1 MALVIDTSLCVGC
14 GACVG
19 GCPNG
24 ALALENGVAVA
35 DENCCVLCGVCVQ
48 NCPVGA
54 IDIPREEAHT
64 TNIDQYRDVWVFA
77 ERAEALLDVALE
89 LTGLARRLADERGT
103 QVVALLS
110 SEKKDEA
117 ARLIAAGADRVICA
131 AQPALQQRLEE
142 PYTDWVVALARE
154 RRPEILLF
162 GATPFGRS
170 LAPRVAARLQTGLT
184 ADCSVLDIDP
194 ETGLLRQTRPAFG
207 GNLMATIITP
217 NRRPQMAT
225 VRPGVMALPLPDST
239 RRGVVERDST
249 AVQAGLVQ
257 LLEETQGS
265 GGSQLQKAKI
275 IVSAGRGIGARKN
288 LKLVYA
294 LTEKLGGTVGASR
307 ALVEMG
313 WARQDQQIG
322 QTGTAVSPDLL
333 IACGISGAIQHLA
346 GIAGAGKVIAINTDP
361 QAPIFGAADY
371 KVVADAAETL
381 QGLLEVLE
389 SREER

>member
-1 MALVIDTSLCVGC
+1 MALVIDRDLCVGC

-24 ALALENGVAVA
+24 ALALEDGVAAVE
-35 DENCCVLCGVCVQ
+35 ENRCVLCGVCVQ

-64 TNIDQYRDVWVFA
+64 ENIKAYSGVWVFA
-77 ERAEALLDVALE
+77 EREEKLLDVALE
-89 LTGLARRLADERGT
+89 LTGLARRLADEKGM
-103 QVVALLS
+103 QVTALLPCD
-110 SEKKDEA
+110 DEA
-117 ARLIAAGADRVICA
+117 ETAQLIAAGADRVICGT
-131 AQPALQQRLEE
+131 QE
-142 PYTDWVVALARE
+142 ALARRLESPYADWVAGLAAE

-170 LAPRVAARLQTGLT
+170 LAPRVAARLGTGLT
-184 ADCSVLDIDP
+184 ADCSVLDIDG

-217 NRRPQMAT
+217 YHRPQMAT
-225 VRPGVMALPLPDST
+225 VRPGVLSLPVSDF
-239 RRGVVERDST
+239 RRTGAVERHEAALDK
-249 AVQAGLVQ
+249 GLVQ
-257 LLEETQGS
+257 LLEEVKGS
-265 GGSQLQKAKI
+265 GGSELQKAKI

-288 LKLVYA
+288 MKLVYA
-294 LTEKLGGTVGASR
+294 LAEKLGGTVGVSR

-361 QAPIFGAADY
+361 RAPIFGAADY
-371 KVVADAAETL
+371 RVVADAEETL
-381 QGLLEVLE
+381 RGLLAALDE
-389 SREER
+389 

>member
-1 MALVIDTSLCVGC
+1 MALVIDHSLCVGC

-35 DENCCVLCGVCVQ
+35 DESCCVLCGVCVQ

-77 ERAEALLDVALE
+77 EREEALLDVALE

-117 ARLIAAGADRVICA
+117 ARLIAAGADRVICS

-257 LLEETQGS
+257 LLEETQGN

-294 LTEKLGGTVGASR
+294 LAEKLGGTVGASR

>member
-1 MALVIDTSLCVGC
+1 MALVIDRTLCVGC
-14 GACVG
+14 GVCIG
-19 GCPNG
+19 GCGSG
-24 ALALENGVAVA
+24 ALALVDGTAAV
-35 DENCCVLCGVCVQ
+35 DESRCVLCGVCVQ
-48 NCPVGA
+48 GCPVGA
-54 IDIPREEAHT
+54 IDISREEVHT
-64 TNIDQYRDVWVFA
+64 CDIERYRDVWVFA
-77 ERAEALLDVALE
+77 EREDALLDVALE
-89 LTGLARRLADERGT
+89 LTGLARRLADERGF
-103 QVVALLS
+103 QVTALLPGED
-110 SEKKDEA
+110 EKEA
-117 ARLIAAGADRVICA
+117 QRLIAAGADRVICGV
-131 AQPALQQRLEE
+131 QPALRQRLEE
-142 PYTDWVVALARE
+142 PYTEWITALVQA

-207 GNLMATIITP
+207 GNLMATIVTP

-225 VRPGVMALPLPDST
+225 VRPGVMPQPVPDSE
-239 RRGVVERDST
+239 RCGAVEEDHADVAR
-249 AVQAGLVQ
+249 GLVQ
-257 LLEETQGS
+257 LLEETRGS
-265 GGSQLQKAKI
+265 GGNELQKAKI

-288 LKLVYA
+288 MKLVETLA
-294 LTEKLGGTVGASR
+294 EKLGGSVGVSR

-322 QTGTAVSPDLL
+322 QTGTAVAPELL

-381 QGLLEVLE
+381 RGLLEVLE

>member
-1 MALVIDTSLCVGC
+1 MALVIDRALCVGC
-14 GACVG
+14 GVCVG
-19 GCPNG
+19 GCANG
-24 ALALENGVAVA
+24 ALTLTDGAAAV
-35 DENCCVLCGVCVQ
+35 DESRCILCGVCVQ
-48 NCPVGA
+48 SCPVGA

-64 TNIDQYRDVWVFA
+64 CDISQYRDVWVFA
-77 ERAEALLDVALE
+77 EREESLLDVALE
-89 LTGLARRLADERGT
+89 LTGLARRLAAARGF
-103 QVVALLS
+103 QVTALLPG
-110 SEKKDEA
+110 EKEEEVQ
-117 ARLIAAGADRVICA
+117 RLIAAGADRVICGV
-131 AQPALQQRLEE
+131 QPALRQRLEE
-142 PYTDWVVALARE
+142 PYTDWITALVQT

-184 ADCSVLDIDP
+184 ADCSVLDIDG

-207 GNLMATIITP
+207 GNLMATIVTP
-217 NRRPQMAT
+217 HCRPQMAT
-225 VRPGVMALPLPDST
+225 VRPGVMPLPVPDGA
-239 RRGVVERDST
+239 RRGAVEKDT
-249 AVQAGLVQ
+249 AAVTDGLVR
-257 LLEETQGS
+257 LLEEKRSS
-265 GGSQLQKAKI
+265 GGNELQKAKI

-288 LKLVYA
+288 MKLVEA
-294 LTEKLGGTVGASR
+294 LAQKLGGTVGASR

-322 QTGTAVSPDLL
+322 QTGTAVAPDLL

-381 QGLLEVLE
+381 RGLLEVLE
-389 SREER
+389 

>member
-1 MALVIDTSLCVGC
+1 MALVIDRDLCVGC

-24 ALALENGVAVA
+24 ALALENGAAAVE
-35 DENCCVLCGVCVQ
+35 ENNCVLCGVCVQ
-48 NCPVGA
+48 SCPVGA

-64 TNIDQYRDVWVFA
+64 CDMETYSGVWVFA
-77 ERAEALLDVALE
+77 EREDALLDVALE
-89 LTGLARRLADERGT
+89 LTGLARRLADEKDA
-103 QVVALLS
+103 QVTALLPCDD
-110 SEKKDEA
+110 EREA
-117 ARLIAAGADRVICA
+117 AQLIAAGADRVICTAQA
-131 AQPALQQRLEE
+131 ALVQRLEE
-142 PYTDWVVALARE
+142 PYTDWVTGLVAQY
-154 RRPEILLF
+154 RPEILLF

-170 LAPRVAARLQTGLT
+170 LAPRVAARVQTGLT

-207 GNLMATIITP
+207 GNLMATIVTP
-217 NRRPQMAT
+217 HHRPQMAT
-225 VRPGVMALPLPDST
+225 VRPGVLNMPTPDLQRSGAVECCEDAVKS
-239 RRGVVERDST
+239 GV
-249 AVQAGLVQ
+249 VQ
-257 LLEETQGS
+257 LLEEVRGS
-265 GGSQLQKAKI
+265 GGNELQKAKI

-288 LKLVYA
+288 MKLVYA
-294 LTEKLGGTVGASR
+294 LAEKLGGTVGVSR

-346 GIAGAGKVIAINTDP
+346 GIAGAGKIIAINTDP

-371 KVVADAAETL
+371 RVVADAAETL
-381 QGLLEVLE
+381 QGLLAALDE
-389 SREER
+389 

>member
-1 MALVIDTSLCVGC
+1 
-14 GACVG
+14 
-19 GCPNG
+19 
-24 ALALENGVAVA
+24 
-35 DENCCVLCGVCVQ
+35 
-48 NCPVGA
+48 
-54 IDIPREEAHT
+54 
-64 TNIDQYRDVWVFA
+64 
-77 ERAEALLDVALE
+77 
-89 LTGLARRLADERGT
+89 
-103 QVVALLS
+103 
-110 SEKKDEA
+110 
-117 ARLIAAGADRVICA
+117 
-131 AQPALQQRLEE
+131 
-142 PYTDWVVALARE
+142 
-154 RRPEILLF
+154 
-162 GATPFGRS
+162 
-170 LAPRVAARLQTGLT
+170 
-184 ADCSVLDIDP
+184 
-194 ETGLLRQTRPAFG
+194 
-207 GNLMATIITP
+207 MATIVTP

-294 LTEKLGGTVGASR
+294 LAEKLGGTVGASR

>member
-1 MALVIDTSLCVGC
+1 MALVIDRDLCVGC

-24 ALALENGVAVA
+24 ALALEDGVAAVE
-35 DENCCVLCGVCVQ
+35 ENRCVLCGVCVQ

-64 TNIDQYRDVWVFA
+64 ENIEAYSGVWVFA
-77 ERAEALLDVALE
+77 EREEKLLDVALE
-89 LTGLARRLADERGT
+89 LTGLARRLADEKGM
-103 QVVALLS
+103 QVTALLPCD
-110 SEKKDEA
+110 DEA
-117 ARLIAAGADRVICA
+117 ETAQLIAAGADRVICGT
-131 AQPALQQRLEE
+131 QE
-142 PYTDWVVALARE
+142 ALARRLESPYADWVAGLAAE

-170 LAPRVAARLQTGLT
+170 LAPRVAARLGTGLT
-184 ADCSVLDIDP
+184 ADCSVLDIDG

-217 NRRPQMAT
+217 YHRPQMAT
-225 VRPGVMALPLPDST
+225 VRPGVLSLPESDP
-239 RRGVVERDST
+239 RRAGTVERHEVALDKG
-249 AVQAGLVQ
+249 VVQ
-257 LLEETQGS
+257 LLEEVKGS
-265 GGSQLQKAKI
+265 GGSELQKAKI

-288 LKLVYA
+288 MKLVYA
-294 LTEKLGGTVGASR
+294 LAEKLGGTVGVSR

-346 GIAGAGKVIAINTDP
+346 GIANAETVISINTDP
-361 QAPIFGAADY
+361 EAPIFTAADY
-371 KVVADAAETL
+371 KVVGDAPEIL
-381 QGLLEVLE
+381 RGLLSALSE
-389 SREER
+389 

>member
-1 MALVIDTSLCVGC
+1 MALVIDHSLCVGF

-48 NCPVGA
+48 NCLVGA

-77 ERAEALLDVALE
+77 EREEALLDVALE

-117 ARLIAAGADRVICA
+117 ARLIAAGADRVICS

-207 GNLMATIITP
+207 GNLMATIVTP

-294 LTEKLGGTVGASR
+294 LAEKLGGTVGASR

>member
-1 MALVIDTSLCVGC
+1 MALVIDRDLCVGC

-24 ALALENGVAVA
+24 ALALEDGAAAV
-35 DENCCVLCGVCVQ
+35 DENRCVLCGVCVQ

-64 TNIDQYRDVWVFA
+64 ENMEAYSGVWVFA
-77 ERAEALLDVALE
+77 EREDKLLDVALE
-89 LTGLARRLADERGT
+89 LTGLARRLADEKGM
-103 QVVALLS
+103 QVTALLPCDN
-110 SEKKDEA
+110 EAEA
-117 ARLIAAGADRVICA
+117 AQLIAAGADRVICG
-131 AQPALQQRLEE
+131 AQEALARRMEE
-142 PYTDWVVALARE
+142 PYTDWVAGLAAE

-170 LAPRVAARLQTGLT
+170 LAPRVAARLGTGLT
-184 ADCSVLDIDP
+184 ADCSILDIDP

-207 GNLMATIITP
+207 GNLMATIVTP
-217 NRRPQMAT
+217 YHRPQMAT
-225 VRPGVMALPLPDST
+225 VRPGVLNMPAPDTQRSGAVESHEAALNK
-239 RRGVVERDST
+239 GV
-249 AVQAGLVQ
+249 VQ
-257 LLEETQGS
+257 LLEEVKGS
-265 GGSQLQKAKI
+265 GGSELQKAKI

-288 LKLVYA
+288 MKLVYA
-294 LTEKLGGTVGASR
+294 LAEKLGGTVGVSR

-346 GIAGAGKVIAINTDP
+346 GIAGAGKIIAINTDP

-371 KVVADAAETL
+371 RVVADAAETL
-381 QGLLEVLE
+381 QGLLTALDE
-389 SREER
+389 

>member
-1 MALVIDTSLCVGC
+1 MALVIDRTLCVGC

-19 GCPNG
+19 GCGSG
-24 ALALENGVAVA
+24 ALALVDGTAAV
-35 DENCCVLCGVCVQ
+35 DESRCVLCGVCVQ
-48 NCPVGA
+48 GCPVGA
-54 IDIPREEAHT
+54 IDISREEVHT
-64 TNIDQYRDVWVFA
+64 CDIERYRDVWVFA
-77 ERAEALLDVALE
+77 EREDALLDVALE
-89 LTGLARRLADERGT
+89 LTGLARRLADERGF
-103 QVVALLS
+103 QVTALLPGED
-110 SEKKDEA
+110 EKEA
-117 ARLIAAGADRVICA
+117 QRLIAAGADRVICGV
-131 AQPALQQRLEE
+131 QPALRQRLEE
-142 PYTDWVVALARE
+142 PYTEWITALVQA

-207 GNLMATIITP
+207 GNLMATIVTP

-225 VRPGVMALPLPDST
+225 VRPGVMPQPVPDSE
-239 RRGVVERDST
+239 RCGAVEEDHADVAR
-249 AVQAGLVQ
+249 GLVQ
-257 LLEETQGS
+257 LLEETRGS
-265 GGSQLQKAKI
+265 GGNELQKAKI

-288 LKLVYA
+288 MKLVETLA
-294 LTEKLGGTVGASR
+294 EKLGGSVGVSR

-322 QTGTAVSPDLL
+322 QTGTAVAPELL

-381 QGLLEVLE
+381 RGLLEVLE

>member
-1 MALVIDTSLCVGC
+1 MALVIDRTLCVGC
-14 GACVG
+14 GVCVG
-19 GCPNG
+19 GCGRG
-24 ALALENGVAVA
+24 ALALVDGAAAV
-35 DENCCVLCGVCVQ
+35 DESRCVLCGVCVHS
-48 NCPVGA
+48 CPVGA

-64 TNIDQYRDVWVFA
+64 CDISQYRDVWVFA
-77 ERAEALLDVALE
+77 EREEALLDVALE
-89 LTGLARRLADERGT
+89 LTGLARRLADERGA
-103 QVVALLS
+103 QVAALLPGVDAQ
-110 SEKKDEA
+110 EVQ
-117 ARLIAAGADRVICA
+117 RLIAAGADRVICG
-131 AQPALQQRLEE
+131 AQPVLKERLEE
-142 PYTDWVVALARE
+142 PYAQWITALVQA

-194 ETGLLRQTRPAFG
+194 DTGLLRQTRPAFG
-207 GNLMATIITP
+207 GNLMATIVTP
-217 NRRPQMAT
+217 DCRPQMAT
-225 VRPGVMALPLPDST
+225 VRPGVMPQPAADNE
-239 RRGVVERDST
+239 RRGAVEEDHTDVSR
-249 AVQAGLVQ
+249 GLVQ
-257 LLEETQGS
+257 LLAEMCGS
-265 GGSQLQKAKI
+265 GGNELQKAKI

-288 LKLVYA
+288 MKLVEA
-294 LTEKLGGTVGASR
+294 LAEKLGGSVGASR

-313 WARQDQQIG
+313 WARQEQQIG
-322 QTGTAVSPDLL
+322 QTGTAVAPELL

-381 QGLLEVLE
+381 RGLLEVLE